1 MATKTIE
8 NFNTLDFETLAS
20 VEGGKSFITV
30 MAYTVNQMV
39 VVG

>member
-20 VEGGKSFITV
+20 VEGGKVI
-30 MAYTVNQMV
+30 YYGN
-39 VVG
+39 GL